1 MHPKFQTYKM
11 PSIVLDVTDESLL
24 SQIKKACSLLKGVSS
39 VKVVRSKDITK
50 TKGYREAM
58 DDIKN
63 GRVYKAESAEDMFKQ
78 ILG

>member
-1 MHPKFQTYKM
+1 M
-11 PSIVLDVTDESLL
+11 L

>member
-1 MHPKFQTYKM
+1 MS
-11 PSIVLDVTDESLL
+11 SIVLNVTDESMLT
-24 SQIKKACSLLKGVSS
+24 QIKKACSLLKGVGS
-39 VKVVRSKDITK
+39 VKVVKSKDITK

>member
-1 MHPKFQTYKM
+1 MS
-11 PSIVLDVTDESLL
+11 SIVLNVTDESMLT
-24 SQIKKACSLLKGVSS
+24 QIKKACLLLKGVGS
-39 VKVVRSKDITK
+39 VKVVKSDAGSNDITK
-50 TKGYREAM
+50 TRGYREAM